1 MTAAARAREAV
12 SVVIPAFDAA
22 GTIAQA
28 VRSVLAEDI
37 VSEVIVVLDGPDD
50 GLRRA
55 VPADS
60 RVRIIVAPERRG
72 APAARN
78 RGLAAARGD
87 FTLFLDADDTVEGGL
102 IASLAEAARDA
113 DAALG
118 SYAFAFPSGDRIPV
132 DVHRTIGAP
141 TMVNV
146 LRAWLEGHYV
156 PPCSVL
162 WRTAFVRAIGG
173 WDEVLLKNQDGELV
187 WRASRAG
194 PRIALATAG
203 RGVYMQSVSTRRVSS
218 NRSALAFAQQLAL
231 LARIGDEM
239 TPAEADV
246 LRPELGAS
254 YYRLARNAHYCG
266 FTAIG
271 RSAEDAARR
280 LGHAGHDGTLSHRI
294 AASVVGLK
302 RKERFCARL
311 HRAEQALGLR
321 PAEDAACGR

>member
-1 MTAAARAREAV
+1 MTAAARAPEAV

-28 VRSVLAEDI
+28 VCSVLAEDI
-37 VSEVIVVLDGPDD
+37 VGEVIVVLDGPDD
-50 GLRRA
+50 ILRRA
-55 VPADS
+55 VPADR
-60 RVRIIVAPERRG
+60 RVQLIVTPETRG

-78 RGLAAARGD
+78 RGLAAARGA
-87 FTLFLDADDTVEGGL
+87 FTLFLDADDVVEGGL
-102 IASLAEAARDA
+102 IASLTDAARDA
-113 DAALG
+113 DLALG
-118 SYAFAFPSGDRIPV
+118 SYAFAFPSGERIAV

-141 TMVNV
+141 TTVNM

-156 PPCSVL
+156 PCCSVL
-162 WRTAFVRAIGG
+162 WRTAFVRAVGG
-173 WDEVLLKNQDGELV
+173 WNETLLKNQDGELV
-187 WRASRAG
+187 WRASRAA
-194 PRIALATAG
+194 PRIALAAAG
-203 RGVYMQSVSTRRVSS
+203 LGIYMQSSSPRRVSS
-218 NRSALAFAQQLAL
+218 NRSVRAFGQQLAL
-231 LARIGDEM
+231 LARIEDEM
-239 TPAEADV
+239 TPGEAIA

-254 YYRLARNAHYCG
+254 YYRLARNAHYSG

-271 RSAEDAARR
+271 RSAEEAARR

-311 HRAEQALGLR
+311 HRAGQALGLR